1 VKKTLNLLLD
11 PNLDGGLIGDNFY
24 QWFVGFSSFFFSA
37 PHFNRSL
44 NEKIRRYEYS
54 QGLLLLSGSF
64 RRYSSGNTVKIRKYH
79 SIRTYEDFLVQREQ
93 VLKENKGK
101 SGIYRFIN
109 KVTGK
114 SYIGS
119 AVNLSDRL

>member
-1 VKKTLNLLLD
+1 
-11 PNLDGGLIGDNFY
+11 
-24 QWFVGFSSFFFSA
+24 VGFSEGFSP
-37 PHFNRSL
+37 PHFNR
-44 NEKIRRYEYS
+44 NEKIKRYGYS

-64 RRYSSGNTVKIRKYH
+64 RPVILRTNTVNIRKYH
-79 SIRTYEDFLVQREQ
+79 SVSTYEDFLAQREQ
-93 VLKENKGK
+93 VLKDNKGK

>member
-1 VKKTLNLLLD
+1 M
-11 PNLDGGLIGDNFY
+11 
-24 QWFVGFSSFFFSA
+24 S
-37 PHFNRSL
+37 R
-44 NEKIRRYEYS
+44 
-54 QGLLLLSGSF
+54 
-64 RRYSSGNTVKIRKYH
+64 GNAVKIRKYH
-79 SIRTYEDFLVQREQ
+79 SILRYEDFLVQREQ